1 MRDRNNNIILTGFMG
16 SGKTTAG
23 IRLSYRLRLPL
34 LDTDKWIEKEEGRTI
49 SEIFALQGE
58 ETFRKMETSAL
69 RTLLE
74 LEGEQIISTGGGLP
88 MREENRELLK
98 KLGTVVFLRIKP
110 ETVYDRLKGDNT
122 RPLLKKAGPMKEIRR
137 LLELRK
143 PVYQE
148 CADITVDVD
157 GKDFEEI
164 ISEIID
170 RTGKNKETD
179 HENTSH

>member
-88 MREENRELLK
+88 MQEENRELLK

-122 RPLLKKAGPMKEIRR
+122 RPLLKKAGP
-137 LLELRK
+137 
-143 PVYQE
+143 
-148 CADITVDVD
+148 
-157 GKDFEEI
+157 
-164 ISEIID
+164 
-170 RTGKNKETD
+170 
-179 HENTSH
+179 

>member
-110 ETVYDRLKGDNT
+110 ETVYERLKGDNT
-122 RPLLKKAGPMKEIRR
+122 RPLLKKADPMKEIRR
-137 LLELRK
+137 LLELRN

-170 RTGKNKETD
+170 RT
-179 HENTSH
+179 